1 MDWIDFTWIEPRAK
15 LFQQGTQKWVPVYP
29 ELQSPQNLLEMPTV
43 KSVTAIR
50 CDKFDGK
57 FFVSRSI
64 HIGILDTRKVIVI
77 LFFMISC
84 AGRVVNADQTRKS
97 KESVNAPESDMK
109 GRKY

>member
-1 MDWIDFTWIEPRAK
+1 MNLTKSQNILAEYSKMSTSLPQRQF
-15 LFQQGTQKWVPVYP
+15 
-29 ELQSPQNLLEMPTV
+29 PQNLLEMPTV

-64 HIGILDTRKVIVI
+64 HIGILDTREVIVI
-77 LFFMISC
+77 LFFMIFC

-97 KESVNAPESDMK
+97 KESVNTSESNMK